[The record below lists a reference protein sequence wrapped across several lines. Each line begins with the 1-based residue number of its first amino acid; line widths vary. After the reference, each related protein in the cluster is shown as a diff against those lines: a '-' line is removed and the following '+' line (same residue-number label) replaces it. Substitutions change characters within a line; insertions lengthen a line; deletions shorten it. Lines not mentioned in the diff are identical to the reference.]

1 MSEPNISTT
10 PLREFKG
17 HEERVR
23 AVAVFPD
30 NRRMVTASYDR
41 TLRIWDL
48 KKGVMLKKIEWHSGW
63 VSALAVSRDGQL
75 IASGDLHGVVTVW
88 HGETGE
94 RLTGNVENYVRYTD
108 YNRILSLDF
117 SPDGK
122 VLATGSTDKTLKLWC
137 TETWELLLGSSIHF
151 SDHVGHV
158 RYSPSGELLAIA
170 ASKVEI
176 YNSSTRERVAELE
189 VYATSIVWTPD
200 GTRLLSA
207 RVSTTVLEWDTL
219 TWQQVGDPWTTGHT
233 NYINALAVDP
243 NGTLVASG
251 ASNDIR
257 LWQLSD
263 RQPVAIFQQSS
274 ASLTFSTDGK
284 YILSGSYYTDNNSV
298 TKWAVDP
305 NALQEEGASYINE
318 AVLLLFLIFLSVFSF
333 GYFPVHFLRVRH
345 LISRKD
351 TLPKDPLDNKV
362 TNNSQVSDSKACF
375 DVSDSKI
382 FPINTTA
389 YKACIAG
396 DLSTAEQLFTREI
409 NTDAN
414 SYASYANRS
423 FVMARKCDWDHAL
436 QDAIE
441 GIALYGRG
449 HIQNARIAFDLAS
462 TYANE
467 DSKII
472 LLLVKAIAIFNA
484 DHHEESIIFVRELA
498 ATCPNHD
505 SLACRV
511 VEAYMRV
518 QLGVNAMN
526 DALPNYAADHFT
538 AAVQSSA
545 LLSTSAIYPACD
557 VFVVLFGWDLKSLWK
572 NAHQKRCV
580 ALRQAGRLAE
590 ALNSYRDMMD
600 KIDNNTKAGCLSWSN
615 GKSEVHNV
623 MQATILTCISLSFQ
637 GRMQRAL
644 P

>member
-1 MSEPNISTT
+1 MSESEPNISTT

-30 NRRMVTASYDR
+30 KRRMVTASYDR

-137 TETWELLLGSSIHF
+137 TETWKLLLGNSIHF
-151 SDHVGHV
+151 SGYVGDV

-170 ASKVEI
+170 ASNVEI

-207 RVSTTVLEWDTL
+207 RSSKTILEWDTL

-243 NGTLVASG
+243 NGTFVASG
-251 ASNDIR
+251 ASDDIR
-257 LWQLSD
+257 LWRLSD
-263 RQPVAIFQQSS
+263 RQTVAIFQQSS
-274 ASLTFSTDGK
+274 QSLAFSVDGK
-284 YILSGSYYTDNNSV
+284 YIFSGSYYTDNN
-298 TKWAVDP
+298 TLTMWAVDP
-305 NALQEEGASYINE
+305 KDALQEEGASYINE
-318 AVLLLFLIFLSVFSF
+318 AILLFLIFISLFLS
-333 GYFPVHFLRVRH
+333 GYSPVHFLRIRH
-345 LISRKD
+345 LVSRKD
-351 TLPKDPLDNKV
+351 TLPKDPVDNKV

-375 DVSDSKI
+375 YVSDSKI

-389 YKACIAG
+389 YNACIAG

-409 NTDAN
+409 NTDATN
-414 SYASYANRS
+414 YASYANRS

-436 QDAIE
+436 QDAIQSISIQPSSTGYISK

-449 HIQNARIAFDLAS
+449 HIQGARIAFDLAS
-462 TYANE
+462 TFANE

-484 DHHEESIIFVRELA
+484 DQHEESITFVRELA

-511 VEAYMRV
+511 VEVYMRV

-526 DALPNYAADHFT
+526 DALPNHAADHFT

-545 LLSTSAIYPACD
+545 LLSTSTIYPACD
-557 VFVVLFGWDLKSLWK
+557 DFVVV
-572 NAHQKRCV
+572 C
-580 ALRQAGRLAE
+580 
-590 ALNSYRDMMD
+590 
-600 KIDNNTKAGCLSWSN
+600 
-615 GKSEVHNV
+615 
-623 MQATILTCISLSFQ
+623 
-637 GRMQRAL
+637 
-644 P
+644 